1 MAMTTEE
8 KAKKF
13 DQLLLEHD
21 KLSRELSIINSKF
34 DLTGDDHKKIKELKF
49 KMDSLQKQAS
59 LLGSY

>member
-34 DLTGDDHKKIKELKF
+34 DLTGDDHKIIKELKF
-49 KMDSLQKQAS
+49 KMDSLLKQAS